1 MATAHYIV
9 LVLHGV
15 SSLIASSYCYFD
27 RLTHKLTR
35 YLSHLVRHSS
45 RKEPSAFFLRGMR
58 ENSGNIFIEA
68 HIEHFVGFVQHT
80 IVDMT
85 DIYEVTAYHIL
96 HTPRSSHDNLCA
108 FFEATRLFLNTCT
121 AIYRHYVHFRE
132 VLSIIAEFRSDLQAE
147 FACR

>member
-9 LVLHGV
+9 LVLHGI
-15 SSLIASSYCYFD
+15 SSLIASAYGYFD
-27 RLTHKLTR
+27 RLTHKLAR

-45 RKEPSAFFLRGMR
+45 RKEPSTFFLRGMR
-58 ENSGNIFIEA
+58 QNCGNIFIEA
-68 HIEHFVGFVQHT
+68 HIEHFVGFVEHT
-80 IVDMT
+80 IVDMA

-96 HTPRSSHDNLCA
+96 HTPRSSHDNLRA
-108 FFEATRLFLNTCT
+108 FFEATRLFLDTCT
-121 AIYRHYVHFRE
+121 AIYRHYVHLRE